1 MKRTAYAL
9 LLLALCTAG
18 CGPSFAWYRGANK
31 ETPRERRA
39 DAPPPAPVMPDQVT
53 PANAHA
59 MSQAMWDE
67 LDYLTRP
74 PVRVDGSERCEH
86 KDKR

>member
-18 CGPSFAWYRGANK
+18 CGPSFAWYRGESK
-31 ETPRERRA
+31 ETPHERKA
-39 DAPPPAPVMPDQVT
+39 DAPLPAPVMPDQVT
-53 PANAHA
+53 SANAHA

-67 LDYLTRP
+67 LDYLIRAP
-74 PVRVDGSERCEH
+74 GCADGLERCER
-86 KDKR
+86 KEKR